1 MKKNRQIKNI
11 ITISIFI
18 ALSVIFSYIDTIISQ
33 SLFSLIRGFVPSFKI
48 GLANIVVLIF
58 IYFYKVRD
66 GLLAIILKS
75 VLVSLLFSGTTGFMI
90 GFPGT
95 LLSFVVMTVLY
106 RTLKNDKYLI
116 FISVVGAIAHSV
128 GQIVTAFLMYN
139 MDKVESWL
147 IYSPLILIISAISGF
162 LVGIVA
168 TRAIKMLKASG
179 LMKINEENDYSKD

>member
-147 IYSPLILIISAISGF
+147 VYSPLILIISAISGF

-168 TRAIKMLKASG
+168 TRTIKMLKASG
-179 LMKINEENDYSKD
+179 LMKINDENDYSKD